1 MKTRT
6 ATKSLLHHKLW
17 MCIALASVF
26 TATGAYAFTD
36 VPHTLVTKLGHGAT
50 YAKIAKQIAEAK
62 KQLTEAKNTYAN
74 LQKNL
79 IAIQG
84 LKSSGIEMTDK
95 FVQRPNDYGMKAA
108 CPGAGAF
115 SLESMMSA
123 FSLNMEGNIKQQQ
136 KDICQRIVFAQNA
149 QYNEA
154 AKMLKYLR
162 EDQGAKLK
170 AIEAEV
176 NGVGDSKG
184 KLDSAVVKFNQ
195 YQADATRDEQYS
207 TTLIS
212 AYDTYID
219 TLQKSQALLG
229 KQALTGDSGNET
241 FAESVTTK
249 FVQGAVLEGALQ
261 TARQRER

>member
-6 ATKSLLHHKLW
+6 ATKSFLPSKLW
-17 MCIALASVF
+17 MCIVLASVF
-26 TATGAYAFTD
+26 TATGVQAFTD
-36 VPHTLVTKLGHGAT
+36 VPHTIATKLGHGAT
-50 YAKIAKQIAEAK
+50 FAQITKQIAEAK
-62 KQLTEAKNTYAN
+62 KQLTEAQNTYAN

-84 LKSSGIEMTDK
+84 LKSGGIAMTDK
-95 FVQRPNDYGMKAA
+95 FEQRAPDYGMNAA

-115 SLESMMSA
+115 SLSNFMS
-123 FSLNMEGNIKQQQ
+123 SLTLNMEGDIKKQQ
-136 KDICQRIVFAQNA
+136 KEICQRIVMAQNA

-170 AIEAEV
+170 AIEAERKK
-176 NGVGDSKG
+176 VGDSAG
-184 KLDSAVVKFNQ
+184 KLQGVQEMLEQ
-195 YQADATRDEQYS
+195 YQADAERDQQYS
-207 TTLIS
+207 ATLIA

-219 TLQKSQALLG
+219 TLKQNQALLG
-229 KQALTGDSGNET
+229 KQALTGDSGNDT
-241 FAESVTTK
+241 FADKVVTK